1 MMTYED
7 KITLDVLKRFDGMSK
22 IDVYDILHKI
32 ESLLLDTNTPIAYKT
47 IKDRLEKNQ
56 FAKKSITAI
65 DKNGYCYL
73 EDHCQFMSVYRI
85 KSVFPTILGGSGLF
99 FTPREY
105 YRLIPYTNEALQKAF
120 SNTHLEVIINH
131 FLKHHSAKQRNPK
144 TKRLLLIELFNQIDP
159 YQ

>member
-7 KITLDVLKRFDGMSK
+7 KITLAVLKRFDGMSK

-47 IKDRLEKNQ
+47 IKDRLEKKQ
-56 FAKKSITAI
+56 VAKKSITAI

-73 EDHCQFMSVYRI
+73 EDHCQFMNVYRI
-85 KSVFPTILGGSGLF
+85 KSVFPAILGGSGLF
-99 FTPREY
+99 FTPWEH
-105 YRLIPYTNEALQKAF
+105 YRLIPYTNIELQKAF
-120 SNTHLEVIINH
+120 SNTRLEVIIDH

-144 TKRLLLIELFNQIDP
+144 TKRLLLVELFNQIDP
-159 YQ
+159 YG